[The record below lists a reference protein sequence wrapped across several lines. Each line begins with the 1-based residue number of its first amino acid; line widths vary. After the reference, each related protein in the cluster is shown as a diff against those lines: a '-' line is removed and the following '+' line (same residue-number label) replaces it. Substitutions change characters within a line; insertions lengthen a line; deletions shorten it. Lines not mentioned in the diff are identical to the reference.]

1 MDPLELLRQNLLSPV
16 VLAFV
21 LGVVAVLVRSD
32 LRLPADLYT
41 VLAVYLLF
49 AIGLKGG
56 AALSVTPF
64 SSLWAPALAT
74 LVLGVVIPLFAYA
87 ILRRLGRFSVVDAAA
102 IAAHYGSVSAVTFTA
117 AMSALQSI
125 GVEGFM
131 PALVAI
137 LEVPAILIALGLARS
152 SLASSGSASGGGSMA
167 EIWRELLVGRSLF
180 VLIGGV
186 IIGLL
191 SGQRGLQEVSAFF
204 VEPFKGALVLFML
217 EMGMVA
223 AARLRDLRKAGL
235 FLVVFGIVMPLVQG
249 ALGVSLGTLAGLSVG
264 GASVLGVM
272 AASASYIAAPAAV
285 RIALPQANPAFYLGS
300 SLGVMFPFNLSV
312 GIPFCVGQLDGR
324 LDGGQMNTSI
334 QTVTLKRVTI
344 IAESLLEARLLADLE
359 RLGAKGFTITEAR
372 GRGSR
377 GVRASEW
384 EGQNLKLETIVS
396 PEVADRIMMRMVESY
411 FPNYAVIAYLENVE
425 VVRGEKYV

>member
-117 AMSALQSI
+117 AVSALQSI

-191 SGQRGLQEVSAFF
+191 SGQRGLAEVSAFF

-235 FLVVFGIVMPLVQG
+235 FLVAFGVVMPLLQG
-249 ALGVSLGTLAGLSVG
+249 AFGVALGTLAGLSVG

-285 RIALPQANPAFYLGS
+285 RIALPQANPAYYLGS
-300 SLGVMFPFNLSV
+300 ALGVTFPFNLSV
-312 GIPFCVGQLDGR
+312 GIPYCF
-324 LDGGQMNTSI
+324 
-334 QTVTLKRVTI
+334 
-344 IAESLLEARLLADLE
+344 ALANWMSGWM
-359 RLGAKGFTITEAR
+359 GAK
-372 GRGSR
+372 
-377 GVRASEW
+377 
-384 EGQNLKLETIVS
+384 
-396 PEVADRIMMRMVESY
+396 
-411 FPNYAVIAYLENVE
+411 
-425 VVRGEKYV
+425 

>member
-74 LVLGVVIPLFAYA
+74 LVLGVVTPLFAYA
-87 ILRRLGRFSVVDAAA
+87 ILRWLGRFSVVDAAA

-117 AMSALQSI
+117 AVSALQSI
-125 GVEGFM
+125 GVEAFM

-152 SLASSGSASGGGSMA
+152 SLASAGSASGGGSMA

-235 FLVVFGIVMPLVQG
+235 FLVVFGILVPVIHG
-249 ALGVSLGTLAGLSVG
+249 AFGVALGTLAGLSVG

-300 SLGVMFPFNLSV
+300 ALGVTFPFNLSV
-312 GIPFCVGQLDGR
+312 GIPYCF
-324 LDGGQMNTSI
+324 
-334 QTVTLKRVTI
+334 
-344 IAESLLEARLLADLE
+344 ALANWMSGWM
-359 RLGAKGFTITEAR
+359 GAK
-372 GRGSR
+372 
-377 GVRASEW
+377 
-384 EGQNLKLETIVS
+384 
-396 PEVADRIMMRMVESY
+396 
-411 FPNYAVIAYLENVE
+411 
-425 VVRGEKYV
+425 

>member
-117 AMSALQSI
+117 AMSALQSV

-152 SLASSGSASGGGSMA
+152 SLSSSGSASGGGSMA

-186 IIGLL
+186 MIGLL
-191 SGQRGLQEVSAFF
+191 SGQRGLAEVSAFF

-223 AARLRDLRKAGL
+223 AARLRDLRKAGF

-249 ALGVSLGTLAGLSVG
+249 ALGVALGTLAGLSVG

-300 SLGVMFPFNLSV
+300 ALGVTFPFNLSV
-312 GIPFCVGQLDGR
+312 SIPYCF
-324 LDGGQMNTSI
+324 
-334 QTVTLKRVTI
+334 
-344 IAESLLEARLLADLE
+344 ALANWMAANWM
-359 RLGAKGFTITEAR
+359 GAK
-372 GRGSR
+372 
-377 GVRASEW
+377 
-384 EGQNLKLETIVS
+384 
-396 PEVADRIMMRMVESY
+396 
-411 FPNYAVIAYLENVE
+411 
-425 VVRGEKYV
+425 

>member
-1 MDPLELLRQNLLSPV
+1 
-16 VLAFV
+16 
-21 LGVVAVLVRSD
+21 
-32 LRLPADLYT
+32 

-74 LVLGVVIPLFAYA
+74 LVLGVLTPLLAYA

-125 GVEGFM
+125 GVEAFM

-152 SLASSGSASGGGSMA
+152 SLASSGSTSGGGSMA

-186 IIGLL
+186 MIGLL
-191 SGQRGLQEVSAFF
+191 SGQRGLAEVSAFF

-300 SLGVMFPFNLSV
+300 ALGVTFPFNLSV
-312 GIPFCVGQLDGR
+312 GIPYCF
-324 LDGGQMNTSI
+324 
-334 QTVTLKRVTI
+334 
-344 IAESLLEARLLADLE
+344 ALASWM
-359 RLGAKGFTITEAR
+359 GAK
-372 GRGSR
+372 
-377 GVRASEW
+377 
-384 EGQNLKLETIVS
+384 
-396 PEVADRIMMRMVESY
+396 
-411 FPNYAVIAYLENVE
+411 
-425 VVRGEKYV
+425 

>member
-117 AMSALQSI
+117 AMSALQSV

-152 SLASSGSASGGGSMA
+152 SLSSSGSASGGGSMA

-186 IIGLL
+186 MIGLL
-191 SGQRGLQEVSAFF
+191 SGQRGLAEVSAFF

-235 FLVVFGIVMPLVQG
+235 FLVVFGIVMPLLQG
-249 ALGVSLGTLAGLSVG
+249 ALGVALGTLAGLSVG

-300 SLGVMFPFNLSV
+300 ALGVTFPFNLSV
-312 GIPFCVGQLDGR
+312 GIPYCF
-324 LDGGQMNTSI
+324 
-334 QTVTLKRVTI
+334 
-344 IAESLLEARLLADLE
+344 ALANWM
-359 RLGAKGFTITEAR
+359 GAK
-372 GRGSR
+372 
-377 GVRASEW
+377 
-384 EGQNLKLETIVS
+384 
-396 PEVADRIMMRMVESY
+396 
-411 FPNYAVIAYLENVE
+411 
-425 VVRGEKYV
+425 

>member
-74 LVLGVVIPLFAYA
+74 LVLGVVIPLLAYV

-117 AMSALQSI
+117 MSALQSV

-152 SLASSGSASGGGSMA
+152 SLSSSGSASGGGSMA

-186 IIGLL
+186 MIGLL
-191 SGQRGLQEVSAFF
+191 SGQRGLAEVSAFF

-223 AARLRDLRKAGL
+223 AARLRDLRKAGF
-235 FLVVFGIVMPLVQG
+235 FLVAFGIVMPLLQG
-249 ALGVSLGTLAGLSVG
+249 AMGVSLGTLAGLSVG

-300 SLGVMFPFNLSV
+300 ALGVTFPFNLSV
-312 GIPFCVGQLDGR
+312 GIPYCF
-324 LDGGQMNTSI
+324 
-334 QTVTLKRVTI
+334 
-344 IAESLLEARLLADLE
+344 ALASWM
-359 RLGAKGFTITEAR
+359 GAK
-372 GRGSR
+372 
-377 GVRASEW
+377 
-384 EGQNLKLETIVS
+384 
-396 PEVADRIMMRMVESY
+396 
-411 FPNYAVIAYLENVE
+411 
-425 VVRGEKYV
+425 